1 MKEIEKDTKVK
12 KTRTVKEVKEPEFSS
27 LKEELAWL
35 KKKKKK
41 EPIDEMRIAF
51 LEQPIKVIGPTKKE
65 MEAAKK
71 LTKKKAPAKRK
82 TTKKPVVR
90 LENGEFIPTP
100 TTFAKLKTYVN
111 KYFKAIGWK
120 TKNYTFPDTQ
130 KLSIAEFKVTGD
142 EKTQSVIVTGKL
154 IWQNAKQMFTHPFK
168 KEFTLEN
175 HKEVRTVIIKTY
187 QMVEKNL
194 KGKKEVPSQ
203 FFRDLNW
210 GMVYDM

>member
-12 KTRTVKEVKEPEFSS
+12 KTRTVKEIKEPEFAS

-71 LTKKKAPAKRK
+71 VAKKKAPAKRK
-82 TTKKPVVR
+82 TTKKPVVK
-90 LENGEFIPTP
+90 LDNGEFIPTP

-111 KYFKAIGWK
+111 KYFKAVGWK
-120 TKNYTFPDTQ
+120 TKNYTFPNTE
-130 KLSIAEFKVTGD
+130 KLSITDFKVTGD
-142 EKTQSVIVTGKL
+142 EKTQSVTVTGKL
-154 IWQNAKQMFTHPFK
+154 IWQNSRQMFTHPFK
-168 KEFTLEN
+168 KVYTLEN
-175 HKEVRTVIIKTY
+175 HKEVRTTIINTY
-187 QMVEKNL
+187 KMVEKHF
-194 KGKKEVPSQ
+194 KDKKEVPSQ
-203 FFRDLNW
+203 FFRDHEW